1 MSHNRVGFYP
11 YVASLSHRASRI
23 CGAALASATLFA
35 GTACELCAATPAW
48 EKHTAQATPS
58 AEATRPIATATPA
71 TEGTTPSSAEGVR
84 FISYNVENWLTMD
97 RFVDGKSLKGAPK
110 PDSEKQAVTEILARQ
125 KPDILGLCEIGQASD
140 LADVQQRLKA
150 AGLDLPNSYYTGG
163 SDPVRHLGIL
173 SRFPITSTSKSAI
186 LEYQLAGKTFQINR
200 GILDATIEAH
210 GKPYH
215 FIGLHLKSKRDSEQG
230 DQEAIRLNE
239 ARLVRNHIENL
250 LKANPNERIVVYGD
264 CNDTRGTP
272 VIKLLVGKYSSP
284 SYLTAIP
291 MKDSRQMAWTHYWAA
306 QDIYSRIDFI
316 MVTQEMKKD
325 VDFPASHIIDDAEWN
340 KASDHRPVMALFR

>member
-1 MSHNRVGFYP
+1 MSLKHVGFHSFL
-11 YVASLSHRASRI
+11 ASLSSRTLGI
-23 CGAALASATLFA
+23 AGAFLASAFLFA
-35 GTACELCAATPAW
+35 GTACELRAATPAW
-48 EKHTAQATPS
+48 EKQTAQATPPAEVPTPEATAKPATESTASTS
-58 AEATRPIATATPA
+58 AEA
-71 TEGTTPSSAEGVR
+71 VR

-97 RFVDGKSLKGAPK
+97 RFVDGKPLKGAPK

-125 KPDILGLCEIGQASD
+125 KPDILGLCEIGLASD
-140 LADVQQRLKA
+140 LADIQQRLKA
-150 AGLDLPNSYYTGG
+150 AGLDLPHSYYTGG

-173 SRFPITSTSKSAI
+173 SRFPITSTSNSAI
-186 LEYQLAGKTFQINR
+186 IEYQLAGKTFQINR

-230 DQEAIRLNE
+230 DQESIRLNE
-239 ARLVRNHIENL
+239 VRLVRNHIDKL
-250 LKANPNERIVVYGD
+250 LKTNPNDRIIVYGD

-272 VIKLLVGKYSSP
+272 AIKLLVGKYSSP
-284 SYLTAIP
+284 NYLTAIP

-316 MVTQEMKKD
+316 MVSQQMKMD
-325 VDFPASHIIDDAEWN
+325 VDFPASRIIDDTDWN
-340 KASDHRPVMALFR
+340 KASDHRPILAIFK

>member
-1 MSHNRVGFYP
+1 MGFHP
-11 YVASLSHRASRI
+11 FLASLPKRTLGIAGAS
-23 CGAALASATLFA
+23 LASLALFS
-35 GTACELCAATPAW
+35 GTASELHAATPTW
-48 EKHTAQATPS
+48 EKQAAQAAPPAEVLTP
-58 AEATRPIATATPA
+58 EATAKPA
-71 TEGTTPSSAEGVR
+71 TEGTAPASTEAVR

-110 PDSEKQAVTEILARQ
+110 PDPEKQAVTEILARQ
-125 KPDILGLCEIGQASD
+125 KPDILGLCEIGLASD

-173 SRFPITSTSKSAI
+173 SRFPITSTSNSAI

-230 DQEAIRLNE
+230 DQETIRLNE

-250 LKANPNERIVVYGD
+250 LKANPNERIIVYGD

-272 VIKLLVGKYSSP
+272 AIKLLVGKYSSP
-284 SYLTAIP
+284 NYLTAIP

-316 MVTQEMKKD
+316 MVSQKMKMD
-325 VDFPASHIIDDAEWN
+325 VDFPASRIIDDTEWN
-340 KASDHRPVMALFR
+340 KASDHRPILAIFK